1 MISTHILDTTLG
13 NPAEGVPVD
22 LKVKIGETWKTI
34 NESQTNLDGRIAFEC
49 PFEKGTYQLH
59 FKVEDYFAK
68 TNTAHFFE
76 NVQITFNIQDT
87 SRKYHVPIL
96 LNPYGYSTYRGS

>member
-13 NPAEGVPVD
+13 SPADGVPVD
-22 LKVKIGETWKTI
+22 LKVKIGESWKTI
-34 NESQTNLDGRIAFEC
+34 SESSTNNDGRIAFDC
-49 PFEKGTYQLH
+49 PFEEGVYQLH
-59 FKVEDYFAK
+59 FKVEEYFSK
-68 TNTAHFFE
+68 INTSHFFE